1 MSRLE
6 ILNQSNEKR
15 EIKEVNYKSEFD
27 FEKFEIEDENLIKE
41 ISQKEEE
48 ILSVGKQLAKKTLEL
63 GKLLCETQQIL
74 SNNKNGTFVAWF
86 TYMGLEKNMVYREIN
101 RWDLFQKHRNPQ
113 IAEASIR
120 TLEFIKK
127 HENLEAEVI
136 EEIIGNPK
144 EASEKIKEKLNE
156 IKKEENVYH
165 DKHSQ
170 NKIEDI
176 DNKIKKLQHKIVKL
190 QHEIEKL
197 EEKKKVCD

>member
-48 ILSVGKQLAKKTLEL
+48 ILSVGKQLAKKTLQL

-127 HENLEAEVI
+127 HEDLEAEVI
-136 EEIIGNPK
+136 DIIIGNPK
-144 EASEKIKEKLNE
+144 EASEKIKEIKE
-156 IKKEENVYH
+156 IEKEENKTE
-165 DKHSQ
+165 DIEEKIQ
-170 NKIEDI
+170 KINDKIE
-176 DNKIKKLQHKIVKL
+176 KLYKQIEKL
-190 QHEIEKL
+190 KEEKEKL
-197 EEKKKVCD
+197 EEEKEKLEEN

>member
-48 ILSVGKQLAKKTLEL
+48 ILSVGKQLAKKTLQL

-127 HENLEAEVI
+127 HEDLEAEVI
-136 EEIIGNPK
+136 DIIIGNPK
-144 EASEKIKEKLNE
+144 EASEKIKEIKE
-156 IKKEENVYH
+156 IEKEENKTE
-165 DKHSQ
+165 DIEEKIQ
-170 NKIEDI
+170 KINDKIEKQYKQI
-176 DNKIKKLQHKIVKL
+176 EKLKEEK
-190 QHEIEKL
+190 EKL
-197 EEKKKVCD
+197 EEN

>member
-144 EASEKIKEKLNE
+144 EASEKIKEIEKESKE
-156 IKKEENVYH
+156 IEENEELELEKI
-165 DKHSQ
+165 DK
-170 NKIEDI
+170 K
-176 DNKIKKLQHKIVKL
+176 
-190 QHEIEKL
+190 IEKL
-197 EEKKKVCD
+197 EDQLNKLKEKKLKILKEKDGIIYKSL

>member
-48 ILSVGKQLAKKTLEL
+48 ILSVGKQLAKKTLQL

-136 EEIIGNPK
+136 DIIIGNPK
-144 EASEKIKEKLNE
+144 EASEKIKKIKE
-156 IKKEENVYH
+156 IEKEENKTE
-165 DKHSQ
+165 DIEEKIQ
-170 NKIEDI
+170 KINDKIEKLYKQI
-176 DNKIKKLQHKIVKL
+176 EKLKEKK
-190 QHEIEKL
+190 EKL
-197 EEKKKVCD
+197 EEN

>member
-48 ILSVGKQLAKKTLEL
+48 ILSVGKQLAKKTLQL

-127 HENLEAEVI
+127 HEDLEAEVI
-136 EEIIGNPK
+136 DIIIGNPK
-144 EASEKIKEKLNE
+144 EASEKIKEIEKESKE
-156 IKKEENVYH
+156 IEENEELELEKI
-165 DKHSQ
+165 DK
-170 NKIEDI
+170 K
-176 DNKIKKLQHKIVKL
+176 
-190 QHEIEKL
+190 IEKL
-197 EEKKKVCD
+197 EDQLNKLKEKKLKILKEKDGIIYKSL

>member
-48 ILSVGKQLAKKTLEL
+48 ILSVGKQLAKKTLQL

-127 HENLEAEVI
+127 HEDLEAEVI
-136 EEIIGNPK
+136 DIIIGNPK
-144 EASEKIKEKLNE
+144 EASEKIKEIKE
-156 IKKEENVYH
+156 IEKEENKTE
-165 DKHSQ
+165 DIEEKIQ
-170 NKIEDI
+170 KINDKIE
-176 DNKIKKLQHKIVKL
+176 KLYKQIEKL
-190 QHEIEKL
+190 KEEKEKL
-197 EEKKKVCD
+197 EEN

>member
-48 ILSVGKQLAKKTLEL
+48 ILSVGKQLAKKTLQL

-136 EEIIGNPK
+136 DIIIGNPK
-144 EASEKIKEKLNE
+144 EASEKIKEIKE
-156 IKKEENVYH
+156 IEKEENKTE
-165 DKHSQ
+165 DIEEKIQ
-170 NKIEDI
+170 KINDKIE
-176 DNKIKKLQHKIVKL
+176 KLYKQIEKL
-190 QHEIEKL
+190 KEEKEKL
-197 EEKKKVCD
+197 EEN

>member
-127 HENLEAEVI
+127 HEDLEAEVI
-136 EEIIGNPK
+136 DIIIGNPK
-144 EASEKIKEKLNE
+144 EASEKIKEIKE
-156 IKKEENVYH
+156 IEKEENKTE
-165 DKHSQ
+165 DIEEKIQ
-170 NKIEDI
+170 KINDKIE
-176 DNKIKKLQHKIVKL
+176 KLYKQIEKL
-190 QHEIEKL
+190 KEEKEKL
-197 EEKKKVCD
+197 EEN

>member
-48 ILSVGKQLAKKTLEL
+48 ILSVGKQLAKKTLQL

-127 HENLEAEVI
+127 HEDLEAEVI
-136 EEIIGNPK
+136 DIIIGNPK
-144 EASEKIKEKLNE
+144 EASEKIKE
-156 IKKEENVYH
+156 IKKIEKEKNKNEDIEEKIQKIN
-165 DKHSQ
+165 D
-170 NKIEDI
+170 KIE
-176 DNKIKKLQHKIVKL
+176 KLYKQIEKL
-190 QHEIEKL
+190 KEEKEKL
-197 EEKKKVCD
+197 EEN